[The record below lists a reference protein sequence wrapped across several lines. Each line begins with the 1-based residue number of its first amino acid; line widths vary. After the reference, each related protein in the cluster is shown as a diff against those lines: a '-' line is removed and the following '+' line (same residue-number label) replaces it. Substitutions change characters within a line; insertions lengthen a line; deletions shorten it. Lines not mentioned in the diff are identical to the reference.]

1 MKQDLMCH
9 KEMLQEVTLSSG
21 LLTERCYTMRLC
33 KLFPTHMPDFGQ
45 LLWDSIN
52 VLRSDSVTSL
62 PPVAA
67 IDLINYQGNIAS
79 ESVPL
84 NHRVSLLFGSPV
96 KHGVNHTTVL
106 T

>member
-1 MKQDLMCH
+1 MKQDVTRH
-9 KEMLQEVTLSSG
+9 KETLREVTPLSSG
-21 LLTERCYTMRLC
+21 LLTECCYTMRLC
-33 KLFPTHMPDFGQ
+33 KLFPAHVPDFGQ

-79 ESVPL
+79 ES
-84 NHRVSLLFGSPV
+84 R
-96 KHGVNHTTVL
+96 L
-106 T
+106 TFVWLASRARG